1 MVFDTEAAFEEAVIE
16 KLKAYGWDD
25 AGGVL
30 KYPTEQQLL
39 DNWAAILFENNKHRD
54 CLNGAPLTPTE
65 MQQIVEKIRE
75 KRTPVAINEL
85 INGKEIIIKRD
96 NANDDLHVGKEVAL
110 KIFHRDEIAG
120 GQSRYQIAQQPVFP
134 SKSKLGHD
142 RRGDLMLL
150 INGMP
155 LFHIE
160 LKKSGVPVSEA
171 IGQIRKY
178 AAEGVFEGLFS
189 LVQIFVAMNPEE
201 TKYFANPGPDGA
213 FNEKFQ
219 FHWADFNNNPIN
231 QWSDVVKHLLS
242 IPMAHQLIGY
252 YTVAD
257 SSDGV
262 LKVMRSYQYYAAS
275 RISDRVTVIDRDK
288 LWGTKGLKGG
298 FVWHTTGSGKTMTSF
313 KCAQLIANSKDAD
326 KVVFLVDRIELG
338 TQSLEQY
345 RSFANESE
353 TVQKTES
360 TDALKAKLKSSDPS
374 DTLIVTSI
382 QKMGNIDEDAMS
394 ARDLEAIRKKRIVF
408 IVDECHRSTFGKNME
423 TIKRV
428 FPGALMFGFTGTP
441 IHEENRKKHTTGSG
455 KTMTSFKCA
464 QLIANSKD
472 ADKVV
477 FLVDRIELGTQSLE
491 QYRSFANESE
501 TVQKTESTD
510 ALKAKLK
517 SSDPSDTLI
526 VTSIQKMGNIDEDAM
541 SARDLEAIRK
551 KRIVFIVDECHRSTF
566 GKNMETI
573 KRVFPGALMF
583 GFTGTPIHEE
593 NRKKLSTTTDV
604 FGDELHRYSI
614 ADGIRDGNVLG
625 FDTCPVATYPEF
637 DLRQAVALDEAK
649 AKSMEE
655 VMGDPRR
662 ERVYYQIMDE
672 MPMAPFLDE
681 MGNRC
686 HGIESLVP
694 ESQYGTADQR
704 DVTKHQ
710 RQVVADIVKHWP
722 TLSRFGKFHAIFA
735 THSIPEALDYYH
747 LFKETAPELMTTVLV
762 DPSIDN
768 EQEKIDRSLI
778 KEEALEEVIA
788 DYNERFGMEFALPT
802 WSAFKTDVS
811 NRLAHKRP
819 YLGIEKTPEKCV
831 NILIVVDQ
839 MLTGFDSKWINTLY
853 LDKMLR
859 YEMIIQAFSRTNR
872 LFNESEKPHGT
883 IRYYRRPHTMRK
895 NIEEAISLY
904 SGDKPFGLFVPKLR
918 ENLLAMNLVF
928 EDMIGLFED
937 NGAGDLSKL
946 PDSSE
951 ARNKFAQLFRSFNAL
966 LEAAKVQ
973 GFRWDESE
981 YQFPVGDDVVE
992 EAIAVG
998 ACEDECGAERSEL
1011 YEVIAVPYDE
1021 TDYLAFAQRYKEL
1034 AGGGGRERGGAD
1046 IPYDLSGHLME
1057 IDTTKID
1064 TDYMNANFTKW
1075 LKQLDLEG
1083 SEAEA
1088 TEAALAALHKSF
1100 ASLSQEEQK
1109 YANLF
1114 IHDVQSGDVYVD
1126 PGKTFRDYVT
1136 EYQRHAKNVQ
1146 IGRAS
1151 SLLGVDAAI
1160 LSELLVAG
1168 ADEESLNEFGRFDKL
1183 IDSLDAARARE
1194 YFSALEGAPIP
1205 AFKVR
1210 MRADNLLR
1218 RFVLEGGF
1226 DL

>member
-1 MVFDTEAAFEEAVIE
+1 MVFDTEAAFEEAVVE

-65 MQQIVEKIRE
+65 MRQIIEKIRA

-85 INGKEIIIKRD
+85 INGKEIVITRD
-96 NANDDLHVGKEVAL
+96 NADDGLHVGQEVAL

-189 LVQIFVAMNPEE
+189 LVQIFVAMNPDE

-231 QWSDVVKHLLS
+231 QWGDVVKHLLS

-257 SSDGV
+257 DSDGV

-345 RSFANESE
+345 RSFANDSE
-353 TVQKTES
+353 TVQATES
-360 TDALKAKLKSSDPS
+360 TDVLKAKLKSGDPS

-423 TIKRV
+423 TIKGT
-428 FPGALMFGFTGTP
+428 FPDAVMFGFTGTP
-441 IHEENRKKHTTGSG
+441 IHEENRK
-455 KTMTSFKCA
+455 
-464 QLIANSKD
+464 
-472 ADKVV
+472 
-477 FLVDRIELGTQSLE
+477 R
-491 QYRSFANESE
+491 
-501 TVQKTESTD
+501 
-510 ALKAKLK
+510 
-517 SSDPSDTLI
+517 
-526 VTSIQKMGNIDEDAM
+526 
-541 SARDLEAIRK
+541 
-551 KRIVFIVDECHRSTF
+551 
-566 GKNMETI
+566 
-573 KRVFPGALMF
+573 
-583 GFTGTPIHEE
+583 
-593 NRKKLSTTTDV
+593 LSTTTDV

-649 AKSMEE
+649 AKTVEE

-672 MPMAPFLDE
+672 TPMAPFLDE

-704 DVTKHQ
+704 DVTEHQ
-710 RQVVADIVKHWP
+710 RQVVADIKRHWP

-735 THSIPEALDYYH
+735 THSIPEAIDYYR
-747 LFKETAPELMTTVLV
+747 LFKEMAPELVTTVLV

-768 EQEKIDRSLI
+768 EQERIDRSLI
-778 KEEALEEVIA
+778 KQEALEEVIA
-788 DYNERFGMEFALPT
+788 DYNDRFDMEFALPT
-802 WSAFKTDVS
+802 WPAFKTDVS
-811 NRLAHKRP
+811 NRLAHKRS
-819 YLGIEKTPEKCV
+819 YMGIEKTPEKCV

-872 LFNESEKPHGT
+872 LFNESEKPHGA

-918 ENLLAMNLVF
+918 ENLLAMNMVF

-946 PDSSE
+946 PDNSE
-951 ARNKFAQLFRSFNAL
+951 ARNKFAQLFRAFNAL

-973 GFRWDESE
+973 GFRWGESE
-981 YQFPVGDDVVE
+981 YEFPVGDDVVE
-992 EAIAVG
+992 EAIAAG
-998 ACEDECGAERSEL
+998 AYEDEYAAERSEL
-1011 YEVIAVPYDE
+1011 CEVIAVPYDE
-1021 TDYLAFAQRYKEL
+1021 TDYLTFAQRYKEL

-1136 EYQRHAKNVQ
+1136 EYQRHAKDAQ